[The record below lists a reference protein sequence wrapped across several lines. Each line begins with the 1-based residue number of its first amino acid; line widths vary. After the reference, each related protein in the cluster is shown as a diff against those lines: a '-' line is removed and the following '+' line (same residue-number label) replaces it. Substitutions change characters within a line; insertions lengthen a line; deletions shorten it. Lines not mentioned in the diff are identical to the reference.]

1 MTAENLKS
9 AIQSCDDG
17 LLEFNNGI
25 VRSFLYGKC
34 WYPLRATVNRA
45 RFEAGQDELNTDR
58 CLVELVYLLPYIKV
72 EDREF
77 NNSFPIKI
85 NDGDKFREI
94 SYLSEMIKKMTS

>member
-9 AIQSCDDG
+9 AIQTCNDG

-25 VRSFLYGKC
+25 VRSFLYGKY
-34 WYPLRATVNRA
+34 WYPLRATVNKA
-45 RFEAGQDELNTDR
+45 RLEAGQEELNTDR

-72 EDREF
+72 EKKEF
-77 NNSFPIKI
+77 NNSFPIEI

-94 SYLSEMIKKMTS
+94 SYLSEMIIKMSS